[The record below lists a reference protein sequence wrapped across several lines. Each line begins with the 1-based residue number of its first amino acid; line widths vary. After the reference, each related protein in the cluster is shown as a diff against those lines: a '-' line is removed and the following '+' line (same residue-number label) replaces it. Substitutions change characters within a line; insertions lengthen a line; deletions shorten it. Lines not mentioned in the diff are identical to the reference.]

1 MDIIEKK
8 PIEEQGKEFA
18 DGLLETVKLSGIQTE
33 LDDPEDSFLSGAY
46 FGAVQ
51 GYKRGVNLMLIQAIN
66 YFPDIY
72 NKIVESNFDMTIDW
86 QEEFKKMLLKE
97 TFGQE

>member
-1 MDIIEKK
+1 MAVINPK
-8 PIEEQGKEFA
+8 PIEEQGREFA
-18 DGLLETVKLSGIQTE
+18 DGLLDTVKLSGAQTE
-33 LDDPEDSFLSGAY
+33 LCNPEDAFLSGTY

>member
-1 MDIIEKK
+1 MDAIEKK

-18 DGLLETVKLSGIQTE
+18 DELLATVELSGVQSE
-33 LDDPEDSFLSGAY
+33 LDNPKDAFLSGTY

-72 NKIVESNFDMTIDW
+72 NMIVESRFDMTIDW
-86 QEEFKKMLLKE
+86 QEEFKKLLLKE